1 MPEFL
6 RGEEALASGSFSCLK
21 FIARGDV
28 RFLLLL
34 MPFALIAGCANSP
47 VSKAVLDL
55 SHAVIPGAATAPIR
69 LNPAFSYL
77 RVQVENR
84 EVYFALGYQDRSP
97 AGTVEVWYSAG
108 GEVLRLR
115 DGRVVGASGM
125 KTEWLAV
132 RLEGLPDWN
141 AIGARAEFIRQRD
154 VSPGYRYGLRE
165 AMSIYP
171 IAPPPR
177 THLKDIDPDKLN
189 WFEEVASASS
199 GLPMARYAMQN
210 ISGKTVVIYSEIC
223 LDADLCFSW
232 QRWHA

>member
-1 MPEFL
+1 M
-6 RGEEALASGSFSCLK
+6 
-21 FIARGDV
+21 

-55 SHAVIPGAATAPIR
+55 THAVMAGAATPVR
-69 LNPAFSYL
+69 LNPAFPYL
-77 RVQVENR
+77 RVQIQNR
-84 EVYFALGYQDRSP
+84 EVYFAQGYQDRSP

-108 GEVLRLR
+108 GEVLRLH

-165 AMSIYP
+165 AMSIRP
-171 IAPPPR
+171 IVAPR
-177 THLKDIDPDKLN
+177 SNLKHIDPAGLR
-189 WFEEVASASS
+189 WFEEVAPAGS
-199 GLPMARYAMQN
+199 GLPPARYAVQN
-210 ISGKTVVIYSEIC
+210 LAGGTVVVYSEIC